1 MNPFLYPKA
10 KHRRRLKPPAYT
22 SYQSF
27 KKVLRVEF
35 NGQCV
40 YCCMPDGPKTP
51 AAFGVDHYKPKGK
64 PEFARL
70 STLYEN
76 LFYACNA
83 CNSRKGKHW
92 PTDEQWDRGEFIPN
106 PCDHIMFEHLRYHVA
121 KVELRSVAGKHA
133 DKILMLND
141 NETVKYREFIIDA
154 IYLAEC
160 RKREIEQT
168 IADIEAL
175 IASQPSESLN
185 NEKREA
191 ERDLTRAENILRHLG
206 A

>member
-1 MNPFLYPKA
+1 
-10 KHRRRLKPPAYT
+10 
-22 SYQSF
+22 
-27 KKVLRVEF
+27 
-35 NGQCV
+35 
-40 YCCMPDGPKTP
+40 
-51 AAFGVDHYKPKGK
+51 
-64 PEFARL
+64 
-70 STLYEN
+70 
-76 LFYACNA
+76 
-83 CNSRKGKHW
+83 
-92 PTDEQWDRGEFIPN
+92 
-106 PCDHIMFEHLRYHVA
+106 MFEHLRYHVA